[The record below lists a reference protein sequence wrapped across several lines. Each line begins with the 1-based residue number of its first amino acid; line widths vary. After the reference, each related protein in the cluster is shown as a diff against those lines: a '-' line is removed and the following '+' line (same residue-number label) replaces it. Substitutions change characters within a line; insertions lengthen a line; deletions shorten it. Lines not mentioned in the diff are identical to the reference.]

1 MSTYKCA
8 KCKKTFKPVQGGLT
22 MRCLVNHSKNDCC
35 HYGER
40 EIVYESPEKHNEKIH
55 AHKRHVLENVKN
67 PECLMCLSPEIY
79 ESQDLHVCSC
89 GDVHVHG

>member
-40 EIVYESPEKHNEKIH
+40 EIVYESPEGGVITTDSYP
-55 AHKRHVLENVKN
+55 HVGKTPVEEWVQLK
-67 PECLMCLSPEIY
+67 
-79 ESQDLHVCSC
+79 DLHVCSC